1 MVLEDE
7 AIQTEN
13 MFSKCLGI
21 KYAKEFYKVFHDS
34 FETKE
39 EGMKHIYQMV
49 KSDGDLTD
57 NQKKLVRTCFIGF
70 IQAMCKDTISIPL
83 IGFVSSKKPN
93 LSKAIKKSRLNRTFN
108 DLYSIV
114 YKSGFDFDSYY
125 LPDIVRAF
133 SVAFGYHLTNK
144 DSLSEDYDILF
155 TAALSRYA
163 FSISPYDYANIWY
176 IMNIMNNLS
185 TLSYCTQETVDK
197 YPWIL
202 DCARNYI
209 KMINYIVVLEHN
221 RLKEVNSTSH

>member
-39 EGMKHIYQMV
+39 EGMKHIYQMA

-83 IGFVSSKKPN
+83 IGFVSSKKP
-93 LSKAIKKSRLNRTFN
+93 
-108 DLYSIV
+108 
-114 YKSGFDFDSYY
+114 
-125 LPDIVRAF
+125 
-133 SVAFGYHLTNK
+133 
-144 DSLSEDYDILF
+144 
-155 TAALSRYA
+155 
-163 FSISPYDYANIWY
+163 
-176 IMNIMNNLS
+176 NLS